1 MIILGCNCEER
12 NICVI
17 HCTIIGLYF
26 VPKSLY
32 ISCAVSNFYGTEIEI
47 WLILGRFG
55 ADNEQLLRAVFS

>member
-26 VPKSLY
+26 VPKSLN
-32 ISCAVSNFYGTEIEI
+32 ISCAVSNFNGTEIEI
-47 WLILGRFG
+47 WAGFGWVGNTEKKLG
-55 ADNEQLLRAVFS
+55 QL